1 MNKPKYVYAISVEN
15 TGLSSTTDISKID
28 ISFSSDLYWVEEV
41 YLKKAVNSTL
51 LPLKSW
57 ENLNYNVIFTVNL
70 PEIIER
76 NTTLQ
81 LIIIIIK
88 NPNKPIEY
96 STSKESQFINFKI
109 QNYFEHSNNPITGFL
124 LIIFSLIL
132 LSKVK

>member
-15 TGLSSTTDISKID
+15 TGLSSTADITKID
-28 ISFSSDLYWVEEV
+28 ISFSSDLYWVEGV

-57 ENLNYNVIFTVNL
+57 ENLNYKVIFTVSF

-109 QNYFEHSNNPITGFL
+109 QNYFEHFNNPITGIY
-124 LIIFSLIL
+124 LIYF
-132 LSKVK
+132 